1 MQGWG
6 ALFKEGY
13 ATDSTSAIA
22 VTIALFIAPARPP
35 VFDESTPADMLQM
48 PTRPG
53 SQAHAGSRPP
63 MPRCLDW
70 ETAVKIPWGIIL
82 LLGGGFAIAD
92 AFDASGLNHWL
103 GCRECTEALAQVC
116 CSRDINYA
124 LCVCGVCAVRAELLV
139 FQDLPPALAVLAVC
153 FVITFTTEFTSNT
166 ATCTI
171 AMPVLSSLSQSMMIN
186 PMVLLVPGTYH
197 WYSASCLPSQPVDI
211 CL

>member
-35 VFDESTPADMLQM
+35 VFDEGPSADTLQIAA
-48 PTRPG
+48 RSG
-53 SQAHAGSRPP
+53 SHGVGSDQAHAEGRAP

-70 ETAVKIPWGIIL
+70 ETAIKIPWGIIL

-103 GCRECTEALAQVC
+103 GCRECTGAQF
-116 CSRDINYA
+116 RFQTNPDILSIVRA
-124 LCVCGVCAVRAELLV
+124 RCVWCAGRAPDFQGPAAGPRSACGVLCHYIHDRVHLKHGDVYDCDAGAIIAVAINDD
-139 FQDLPPALAVLAVC
+139 QSDG
-153 FVITFTTEFTSNT
+153 FVG
-166 ATCTI
+166 ARY
-171 AMPVLSSLSQSMMIN
+171 V
-186 PMVLLVPGTYH
+186 
-197 WYSASCLPSQPVDI
+197 
-211 CL
+211 